1 MPCKHHFFAGYPV
14 LLTILNFKIKILKM
28 KTSIIV
34 IFMAAIF
41 ISCEKTVDLKYKGNQ
56 SMIVIVGDITNEA
69 GPYFVKITKSI
80 NLSDTGSYPTI
91 DNAVVTISDNAG
103 NSETLSPQGNGVYR
117 TNAIAGVPG
126 RTYTLTVNAESQI
139 YTAQSTMPASVLLD
153 SIKVEQF
160 TFGGDIER
168 NIIPVYADPIAKG
181 NTYRF
186 VLSVNNEIINQH
198 FVQNDEVTNGV
209 VNTQRLEADDNIV
222 KLKPG
227 DSITINMQ
235 CIDNRVA
242 LYYTTLALMGD
253 TGPGGGTT
261 PNNPPTNISNG
272 ALGVFS
278 AHTVQNKSI
287 VAP

>member
-1 MPCKHHFFAGYPV
+1 
-14 LLTILNFKIKILKM
+14 M
-28 KTSIIV
+28 KNSIIV
-34 IFMAAIF
+34 ILMAAIF

-56 SMIVIVGDITNEA
+56 SKVVIEGNISNEA

-91 DNAVVTISDNAG
+91 DNAAVIISDNVG

-117 TNAIAGVPG
+117 TNAIEGVPG
-126 RTYTLTVNAESQI
+126 RTYTLTVTAEGQT

-153 SIKVEQF
+153 SIKIEHF
-160 TFGGDIER
+160 SFGGDIER

-209 VNTQRLEADDNIV
+209 VNTQRLETDDNIV
-222 KLKPG
+222 KLNPG
-227 DSITINMQ
+227 DTITIHMQ

-278 AHTVQNKSI
+278 AHTVQEKSR
-287 VAP
+287 VVQ

>member
-1 MPCKHHFFAGYPV
+1 
-14 LLTILNFKIKILKM
+14 M
-28 KTSIIV
+28 KTSIIIILV
-34 IFMAAIF
+34 AAIF
-41 ISCEKTVDLKYKGNQ
+41 IGCEKTVDLNYKGNQ
-56 SMIVIVGDITNEA
+56 SKIVIEGDITNEA

-80 NLSDTGSYPTI
+80 NLSNTESYPTI
-91 DNAVVTISDNAG
+91 DNAVVAISDNAG
-103 NSETLSPQGNGVYR
+103 NMETLSPQGNGEYR

-126 RTYTLTVNAESQI
+126 RTYTLTVIAESQT

-198 FVQNDEVTNGV
+198 FVQNDAVTNGV
-209 VNTQRLEADDNIV
+209 VNTQQLEADDNIV

-253 TGPGGGTT
+253 NGPGGGTT

-278 AHTVQNKSI
+278 AHTVQKKSK

>member
-1 MPCKHHFFAGYPV
+1 
-14 LLTILNFKIKILKM
+14 M
-28 KTSIIV
+28 KTSMVV
-34 IFMAAIF
+34 IFMAVIF
-41 ISCEKTVDLKYKGNQ
+41 IGCEKTVDLKYKNNQ
-56 SMIVIVGDITNEA
+56 TKFVIEGDITDEA

-80 NLSDTGSYPTI
+80 NLSDTGNFPTI
-91 DNAVVTISDNAG
+91 DNAAVTISDNAG
-103 NSETLSPQGNGVYR
+103 NSEMLLPQGNGVYR

-126 RTYTLTVNAESQI
+126 RTYTLTVNAESQT

-186 VLSVNNEIINQH
+186 VLSVNNKIINQH
-198 FVQNDEVTNGV
+198 FVQNDAVTNGV

-253 TGPGGGTT
+253 SGPGGGTT
-261 PNNPPTNISNG
+261 PNNAPTNISNG

-278 AHTVQNKSI
+278 AHTAQEKSK
-287 VAP
+287 VVP